1 MVKNEI
7 EYMHAKIDG
16 ISTEEDLIGKV
27 ESNDTS
33 NTIERTFKTGQ
44 VGLKKQ
50 DDVENGKEFKI
61 IVEHGE
67 LYLECVDS
75 FEEVFEISKKMINSE
90 KTELT
95 SILDPYLFQNH
106 RDIINGM
113 FEVYYQLGE
122 TYIKEFQNVEV

>member
-33 NTIERTFKTGQ
+33 NTLERTFKTGQ

>member
-33 NTIERTFKTGQ
+33 NTLERTFKTGQ

-122 TYIKEFQNVEV
+122 TYIKEFQNIEV